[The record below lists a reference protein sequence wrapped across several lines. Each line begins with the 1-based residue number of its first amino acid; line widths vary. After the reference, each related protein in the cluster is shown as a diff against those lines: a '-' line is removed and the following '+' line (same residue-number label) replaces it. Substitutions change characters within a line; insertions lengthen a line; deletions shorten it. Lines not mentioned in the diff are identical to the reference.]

1 VTGPTRSR
9 AVAPPPAAPGA
20 AAALAETAADAD
32 GLVTLADV
40 RRAAERLAGRVH
52 RTPTLRS
59 RGLGDRWGVRLDL
72 KAELFQR
79 TGSFKARGALNKVL
93 SLSPEDRARGVITVS
108 AGNAGAAV
116 AYAAASVGIPGTVVM
131 PATAVPTK
139 VAATRAYGAEVV
151 LTDGDL
157 LQCYVATQ
165 AATGRVAVHPF
176 DDPDVVAGQGT
187 VGLELLEDVP
197 DVEVVL
203 VPIGGGG
210 LVSGVAAAL
219 STLAPHVRVI
229 GVEPETADVM
239 SRSLA
244 AGQPVRLPT
253 ARSVADGLAAPMSG
267 QVTLGHVQRLVEQV
281 VRVSD
286 DDILRALALA
296 LQRTKLL
303 LEPSA
308 AAPLAALMTGVLDL
322 PPGTRVVSIAS
333 GGNVDLALLG
343 RLSPLE
349 PEAA

>member
-1 VTGPTRSR
+1 MTQERT
-9 AVAPPPAAPGA
+9 PGHV
-20 AAALAETAADAD
+20 AALVEPATEGG
-32 GLVTLADV
+32 GLVGLDDV
-40 RRAAERLAGRVH
+40 RRAAARISGRVH
-52 RTPTLRS
+52 RTPVLRYS
-59 RGLGDRWGVRLDL
+59 GLGERWGVRLDL

-116 AYAAASVGIPGTVVM
+116 AYAAASVGVSGTVVM
-131 PATAVPTK
+131 PARAVPAK
-139 VAATRAYGAEVV
+139 VAATRAYGADVV

-157 LQCYVATQ
+157 LECYLQTQ
-165 AATGRVAVHPF
+165 AETGRVAVHPF

-187 VGLELLEDVP
+187 VGLEVLEDVP

-203 VPIGGGG
+203 VPVGGGG
-210 LVSGVAAAL
+210 LVSGVASALAA
-219 STLAPHVRVI
+219 LAPHVRII

-244 AGQPVRLPT
+244 AGQAVRLPT
-253 ARSVADGLAAPMSG
+253 ATSVADGLAAPMSA
-267 QVTLGHVQRLVEQV
+267 QITLLHVQRLVERV

-296 LQRTKLL
+296 LSRTKLL

-308 AAPLAALMTGVLDL
+308 AAPLAALMTGMLDL
-322 PPGTRVVSIAS
+322 PAGTRVVSIAS

-343 RLSPLE
+343 RLPALDTE
-349 PEAA
+349 EAR